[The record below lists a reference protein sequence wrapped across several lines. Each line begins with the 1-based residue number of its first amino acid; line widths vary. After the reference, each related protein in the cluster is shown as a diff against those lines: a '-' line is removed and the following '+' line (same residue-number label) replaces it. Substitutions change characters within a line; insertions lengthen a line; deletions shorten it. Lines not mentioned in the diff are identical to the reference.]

1 MAFFY
6 GVVALVTL
14 FIILNLFTELEK
26 RDKVVIA
33 SVIAILIGSAIWY
46 EKNNNTKR
54 ANTHALLL
62 KFKQGQT
69 LICGDVNVT
78 KENFNYV
85 SHTFI
90 GLDKGNF
97 KGFIIAE
104 KLCK

>member
-6 GVVALVTL
+6 GIVALVTL
-14 FIILNLFTELEK
+14 FVILNLFTELDK
-26 RDKVVIA
+26 RDKIVIA
-33 SVIAILIGSAIWY
+33 SVVGILIASAIWF
-46 EKNNNTKR
+46 EKNNNAQR
-54 ANTHALLL
+54 AKTHSLLL

-90 GLDKGNF
+90 GLDKTDF

>member
-14 FIILNLFTELEK
+14 FVILNLFTELEK
-26 RDKVVIA
+26 RDKIVIA
-33 SVIAILIGSAIWY
+33 SIVAILIAAAIWY
-46 EKNNNTKR
+46 EKSNNDQRTK
-54 ANTHALLL
+54 TYELLL
-62 KFKQGQT
+62 RFKQGNT
-69 LICGDVNVT
+69 LICDDINVT

-90 GLDKGNF
+90 GLEKSKF